1 VKNFRELW
9 DQAKVQ
15 AKASN
20 GDVFE
25 IYAQLSGAQIV
36 SEYKDKTS
44 EKMEKAGYKFH
55 LNDKFLYLT
64 TLSGKSKIIPIYNPE
79 YRHIFSEAGVIIEN
93 KNGFWKE
100 FIYENFKNDENL
112 LAVKKQFDHCE
123 RSDKIKQ
130 ELKDYFGIIDVFEN
144 DDIKKIEKEIIAK
157 NISKLN
163 PRGDSVPFD
172 DKYIIASEIW
182 DGENLD
188 EAVYITKEPL
198 SRILIKFYEELY
210 FRVYDFAGL
219 EEDKVEKEY
228 SYCSNIIEKIMKFN
242 GIDLLFRKEYGE
254 LNRLNH
260 FTVDTANSNRT
271 TLADIKEGVI
281 ETLLPLVKKGGGEL
295 DFISQDFKG
304 WSVSIRPLDKF
315 LPFCWVFDIIK
326 DNQKKVTCILNGADF
341 NYTNVL
347 SIKEIF
353 LDAWLKQTNVIE
365 FEKIKPTMLKGNT
378 LFVSLQDIDTDCISD
393 ITSWIPDFER
403 CLAFT
408 ILYNKEL
415 Q

>member
-1 VKNFRELW
+1 MKNFRELW

-144 DDIKKIEKEIIAK
+144 DNIKKIEKEIIAK

-172 DKYIIASEIW
+172 DKYISLPQKFGMA
-182 DGENLD
+182 
-188 EAVYITKEPL
+188 K
-198 SRILIKFYEELY
+198 ILMRQY
-210 FRVYDFAGL
+210 
-219 EEDKVEKEY
+219 
-228 SYCSNIIEKIMKFN
+228 
-242 GIDLLFRKEYGE
+242 
-254 LNRLNH
+254 
-260 FTVDTANSNRT
+260 
-271 TLADIKEGVI
+271 
-281 ETLLPLVKKGGGEL
+281 
-295 DFISQDFKG
+295 ISQK
-304 WSVSIRPLDKF
+304 SH
-315 LPFCWVFDIIK
+315 
-326 DNQKKVTCILNGADF
+326 
-341 NYTNVL
+341 Y
-347 SIKEIF
+347 
-353 LDAWLKQTNVIE
+353 
-365 FEKIKPTMLKGNT
+365 
-378 LFVSLQDIDTDCISD
+378 
-393 ITSWIPDFER
+393 
-403 CLAFT
+403 LAF
-408 ILYNKEL
+408 
-415 Q
+415 

>member
-1 VKNFRELW
+1 MKNFRELW

-130 ELKDYFGIIDVFEN
+130 ELKDYF
-144 DDIKKIEKEIIAK
+144 
-157 NISKLN
+157 
-163 PRGDSVPFD
+163 
-172 DKYIIASEIW
+172 W
-182 DGENLD
+182 
-188 EAVYITKEPL
+188 
-198 SRILIKFYEELY
+198 
-210 FRVYDFAGL
+210 
-219 EEDKVEKEY
+219 
-228 SYCSNIIEKIMKFN
+228 
-242 GIDLLFRKEYGE
+242 
-254 LNRLNH
+254 
-260 FTVDTANSNRT
+260 
-271 TLADIKEGVI
+271 
-281 ETLLPLVKKGGGEL
+281 
-295 DFISQDFKG
+295 
-304 WSVSIRPLDKF
+304 
-315 LPFCWVFDIIK
+315 
-326 DNQKKVTCILNGADF
+326 
-341 NYTNVL
+341 NY
-347 SIKEIF
+347 
-353 LDAWLKQTNVIE
+353 
-365 FEKIKPTMLKGNT
+365 
-378 LFVSLQDIDTDCISD
+378 
-393 ITSWIPDFER
+393 
-403 CLAFT
+403 
-408 ILYNKEL
+408 
-415 Q
+415 